1 MWLLS
6 FMPCQMVASLDS
18 FSCCFLVGFVSSIFL
33 LPFLPFFPFFIV
45 SLSFLV
51 SMFFLLHCGLFVPP
65 YFPYFCSSPSFSH
78 SSSYVLICFQASR
91 LRPQRV
97 SLQGHPD
104 AVRGQHLSRGGPGRN
119 SRPFQGVWGD
129 PRDRHQE
136 ARLRPRPVCRY
147 SLRGASHQSGRRRGK
162 TSLFNPCYF

>member
-1 MWLLS
+1 MAYL
-6 FMPCQMVASLDS
+6 
-18 FSCCFLVGFVSSIFL
+18 FLPIFL
-33 LPFLPFFPFFIV
+33 ISVPLPLSPIV
-45 SLSFLV
+45 PISE
-51 SMFFLLHCGLFVPP
+51 
-65 YFPYFCSSPSFSH
+65 
-78 SSSYVLICFQASR
+78 VLICFQASR

-119 SRPFQGVWGD
+119 TRPVQGVWGD